1 MYIDTLIYYK
11 NALRL
16 NFKRVRR
23 TIHKQTSR
31 YIYYALMYIVLIYYV
46 NHNEQI
52 GMNTNKQKQTDV

>member
-16 NFKRVRR
+16 NFKRARR
-23 TIHKQTSR
+23 AAHKQTTR
-31 YIYYALMYIVLIYYV
+31 YICLLHTSIVLIYYV

-52 GMNTNKQKQTDV
+52 RTNTNEEKQTDV